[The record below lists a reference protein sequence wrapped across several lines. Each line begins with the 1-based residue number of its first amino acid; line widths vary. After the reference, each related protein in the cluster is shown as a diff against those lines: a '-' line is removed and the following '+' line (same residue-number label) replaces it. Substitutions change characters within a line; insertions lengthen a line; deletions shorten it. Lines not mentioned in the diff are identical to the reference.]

1 MGGGLA
7 FFRSLPSS
15 HFLPGSVPGF
25 FFFRGRS
32 VMDFFIREEVDM
44 AEKYG
49 LSIVRVSYDAVNKQ
63 VAEMLAYLEAGFH
76 GGVRLG

>member
-1 MGGGLA
+1 
-7 FFRSLPSS
+7 
-15 HFLPGSVPGF
+15 
-25 FFFRGRS
+25 
-32 VMDFFIREEVDM
+32 MDFFIREEVDM